1 MEQEQTRQTGSEEAA
16 PVHGAQGTRPRHTHT
31 HTPRWALSVTVTLL
45 CLALAAI
52 VALGGLVWRL
62 AAGVPAGQP
71 DAGGEKPVTMQLD
84 DLPETADGGLT
95 TAEIAQRV
103 APSVVS
109 VHIYEQDSLAP
120 SSMGSGVV
128 LTQDGYIITNAHVVE
143 GASGINVLFADGTEM
158 DARIIGVDEKTDLAV
173 IKVAGEGLVPAEF
186 GDSGALA
193 VGERAVAIGNAAGQF
208 DGTVTQGVI
217 SGLDREVTVTVGG
230 RDVTMSLIQTDAAIN
245 PGNSGGALV
254 NRFGQVVGINSARMN
269 SAFFEGIC
277 FAIPTRTAQPVVE
290 NLIAYG
296 YVRDRGVLGVTV
308 IALTGV
314 NGPPNGLPAQGL
326 YISEI
331 AANSDLVRSDVTVG
345 DIILE
350 ADGQVMETA
359 ADLSAVVQSHKLGET
374 VHLKV
379 QKYGSGS
386 VIEVD
391 AALVESLEEG

>member
-16 PVHGAQGTRPRHTHT
+16 PVYGAQGTRPRRT

-62 AAGVPAGQP
+62 AAGVPASQP

-296 YVRDRGVLGVTV
+296 YVRDRGVLGVTA

>member
-1 MEQEQTRQTGSEEAA
+1 MEPEQMQQAGSEEAEQAGGTQSA
-16 PVHGAQGTRPRHTHT
+16 PPRRTQ
-31 HTPRWALSVTVTLL
+31 RWALSVTVTLL

-52 VALGGLVWRL
+52 VALGGMVVRL
-62 AAGVPAGQP
+62 L
-71 DAGGEKPVTMQLD
+71 GGAQARRPETSAETPVSMQLN

-103 APSVVS
+103 SPSVVS
-109 VHIYEQDSLAP
+109 IHIYEQDSLSP
-120 SSMGSGVV
+120 SAMGSGVV

-143 GASGINVLFADGTEM
+143 GASGINVLFEDGTER
-158 DARIIGVDEKTDLAV
+158 DARVIGVDEKTDLAV

-217 SGLDREVTVTVGG
+217 SGLDREVTVTLGG

-277 FAIPTRTAQPVVE
+277 FAIPTRTVQPVVE

-308 IALTGV
+308 IALTSV

-326 YISEI
+326 YISEL
-331 AANSDLVRSDVTVG
+331 APGSDLVRSDVTVG

-350 ADGQVMETA
+350 ADGRVMKTT
-359 ADLSAVVQSHKLGET
+359 ADLTAVVQGHKLGET

-386 VIEVD
+386 IIEVD
-391 AALVESLEEG
+391 AVLVESLEEG

>member
-16 PVHGAQGTRPRHTHT
+16 PVYGAQGTP

-62 AAGVPAGQP
+62 AAGVPASQP

>member
-1 MEQEQTRQTGSEEAA
+1 MQQAGSEETEQAGGTQSA
-16 PVHGAQGTRPRHTHT
+16 PPRR
-31 HTPRWALSVTVTLL
+31 TPRWALSVTVTLL

-52 VALGGLVWRL
+52 VALGGMVARL
-62 AAGVPAGQP
+62 LAGAQARRP
-71 DAGGEKPVTMQLD
+71 DASEALPVSMQLH

-103 APSVVS
+103 SPSVVS
-109 VHIYEQDSLAP
+109 IHIYEQDSLSP
-120 SSMGSGVV
+120 SAMGSGVV

-143 GASGINVLFADGTEM
+143 GESGIYVLFEDGTEM
-158 DARIIGVDEKTDLAV
+158 NARVIGVDEKTDLAV

-186 GDSGALA
+186 GDSSAIA

-217 SGLDREVTVTVGG
+217 SGLDREVTVTLGG

-277 FAIPTRTAQPVVE
+277 FAIPTRTVQPVVE

-296 YVRDRGVLGVTV
+296 FVRDRGVLGVTV
-308 IALTGV
+308 IALTSV

-326 YISEI
+326 YISEL
-331 AANSDLVRSDVTVG
+331 APGSDLVRSDVTVG

-350 ADGQVMETA
+350 ADGKVMKTT
-359 ADLSAVVQSHKLGET
+359 ADLTAVVQGHKLGET

-386 VIEVD
+386 IIEVD
-391 AALVESLEEG
+391 AVLVESLEDG

>member
-1 MEQEQTRQTGSEEAA
+1 MEQEQTRQTGSKEAA
-16 PVHGAQGTRPRHTHT
+16 PVHGAQGTRPRRT

-62 AAGVPAGQP
+62 AAGVPASQP

>member
-1 MEQEQTRQTGSEEAA
+1 MKQEQTRQTGSEEAA
-16 PVHGAQGTRPRHTHT
+16 PVHGAQGTRPRRT

-62 AAGVPAGQP
+62 AAGVPASQP

-103 APSVVS
+103 APSVVP

>member
-1 MEQEQTRQTGSEEAA
+1 MEPEQMQQAGSEETEQAGGTQSA
-16 PVHGAQGTRPRHTHT
+16 PPRR
-31 HTPRWALSVTVTLL
+31 TPRWALSVTVTLL

-52 VALGGLVWRL
+52 VALGGMVARL
-62 AAGVPAGQP
+62 LAGAQARRP
-71 DAGGEKPVTMQLD
+71 DASEALPVSMQLH

-103 APSVVS
+103 SPSVVS
-109 VHIYEQDSLAP
+109 IHIYEQDSLSP
-120 SSMGSGVV
+120 SAKGSGVV

-143 GASGINVLFADGTEM
+143 GASGINVLFEDGTEM
-158 DARIIGVDEKTDLAV
+158 NARVIGVDEKTDLAV

-186 GDSGALA
+186 GDSSAIA

-217 SGLDREVTVTVGG
+217 SGLDREVTVTLGG

-277 FAIPTRTAQPVVE
+277 FAIPTRTVQPVVE

-296 YVRDRGVLGVTV
+296 FVRDRGVLGVTV
-308 IALTGV
+308 IALTSV

-326 YISEI
+326 YISEL
-331 AANSDLVRSDVTVG
+331 APGSDLVRSDVTVG

-350 ADGQVMETA
+350 ADGKVMKTT
-359 ADLSAVVQSHKLGET
+359 ADLTAVVQGHKLGET

-386 VIEVD
+386 IIEVD
-391 AALVESLEEG
+391 AVLVESLEDG

>member
-1 MEQEQTRQTGSEEAA
+1 MEQEQSRQTGSEEAA
-16 PVHGAQGTRPRHTHT
+16 PVHGAQGTRPRRT

-62 AAGVPAGQP
+62 AAGVPASPP

>member
-1 MEQEQTRQTGSEEAA
+1 MEQEQSRQTGSEEAA
-16 PVHGAQGTRPRHTHT
+16 PVHGAQGTRPRRT

-62 AAGVPAGQP
+62 AAGVPASQP

>member
-1 MEQEQTRQTGSEEAA
+1 MKQEQTRQTGSEEAA
-16 PVHGAQGTRPRHTHT
+16 PVYGAQGTRPRRT

-62 AAGVPAGQP
+62 AAGVPASQP

>member
-16 PVHGAQGTRPRHTHT
+16 PVHGAQGTRPRRT

-62 AAGVPAGQP
+62 AAGVPASQP

-186 GDSGALA
+186 GDSGVLA

>member
-16 PVHGAQGTRPRHTHT
+16 PVHGAQGARPRRT

-62 AAGVPAGQP
+62 AAGVPASQP

-143 GASGINVLFADGTEM
+143 GASGINVLFVDGTEM

>member
-16 PVHGAQGTRPRHTHT
+16 PVHGAQGTRPRRT

-62 AAGVPAGQP
+62 AAGVPASQP

-208 DGTVTQGVI
+208 DGTVTHGVI

>member
-1 MEQEQTRQTGSEEAA
+1 MKQEQTRQTGSEEAA
-16 PVHGAQGTRPRHTHT
+16 PVHGAQGTRPRRT

-62 AAGVPAGQP
+62 AAGVPASQP

-331 AANSDLVRSDVTVG
+331 AANSVLVRSDVTVG

>member
-1 MEQEQTRQTGSEEAA
+1 MKQEQTRQTGSEEAA
-16 PVHGAQGTRPRHTHT
+16 PVHGAQGTRPRRT
-31 HTPRWALSVTVTLL
+31 HTPRWALSMTVTLL

-62 AAGVPAGQP
+62 AAGVPASQP

>member
-1 MEQEQTRQTGSEEAA
+1 MEQEQSRQTGSEEAA
-16 PVHGAQGTRPRHTHT
+16 PVHGTQGTRPRRT

-62 AAGVPAGQP
+62 AAGVPASQP

>member
-16 PVHGAQGTRPRHTHT
+16 LVHGAQGTQPRRT

-62 AAGVPAGQP
+62 ATGAPANQP

-109 VHIYEQDSLAP
+109 IHIYEQDSLAP

-186 GDSGALA
+186 GDSSALA

-350 ADGQVMETA
+350 TDGQVMETA

-379 QKYGSGS
+379 QKYGSGN

-391 AALVESLEEG
+391 AALVESLEES

>member
-16 PVHGAQGTRPRHTHT
+16 PVHGAQGTRPRRT

-62 AAGVPAGQP
+62 AAGVPASQP

-217 SGLDREVTVTVGG
+217 SGLDREVTVTVGD

>member
-1 MEQEQTRQTGSEEAA
+1 MKQEQTRQTGSEEAA
-16 PVHGAQGTRPRHTHT
+16 PVHGAQGT

-62 AAGVPAGQP
+62 AAGVPASQP

>member
-1 MEQEQTRQTGSEEAA
+1 MKRLRRCTGT
-16 PVHGAQGTRPRHTHT
+16 P

-62 AAGVPAGQP
+62 AAGVPASQP

>member
-16 PVHGAQGTRPRHTHT
+16 PVHGAQDTRPRRT

-62 AAGVPAGQP
+62 AAGVPASQP

>member
-1 MEQEQTRQTGSEEAA
+1 MQQAGSEETEQAGGTQSA
-16 PVHGAQGTRPRHTHT
+16 PPRR
-31 HTPRWALSVTVTLL
+31 TPRWALSVTVTLL

-52 VALGGLVWRL
+52 VALGGMVARL
-62 AAGVPAGQP
+62 QAGAQARRP
-71 DAGGEKPVTMQLD
+71 DASEALPVSMQLH

-103 APSVVS
+103 SPSVVS
-109 VHIYEQDSLAP
+109 IHIYEQDSLSP
-120 SSMGSGVV
+120 SAMGSGVV

-143 GASGINVLFADGTEM
+143 GASGINVLFEDGTEM
-158 DARIIGVDEKTDLAV
+158 NARVIGVDEKTDLAV

-186 GDSGALA
+186 GDSSAIA

-217 SGLDREVTVTVGG
+217 SGLDREVTVTLGG

-277 FAIPTRTAQPVVE
+277 FAIPTRTVQPVVE

-296 YVRDRGVLGVTV
+296 FVRDRGVLGVTV
-308 IALTGV
+308 IALTSV

-326 YISEI
+326 YISEL
-331 AANSDLVRSDVTVG
+331 APGSDLVRSDVTVG

-350 ADGQVMETA
+350 ADGKVMKTT
-359 ADLSAVVQSHKLGET
+359 ADLTAVVQGHKLGET

-386 VIEVD
+386 IIEVD
-391 AALVESLEEG
+391 AVLVESLEDG

>member
-16 PVHGAQGTRPRHTHT
+16 PVHGAQGTRPRRT

-217 SGLDREVTVTVGG
+217 SGLDREGTVTVGG

>member
-1 MEQEQTRQTGSEEAA
+1 MQQAGSEETEQAGGTQSA
-16 PVHGAQGTRPRHTHT
+16 PPRR
-31 HTPRWALSVTVTLL
+31 TPRWALSVTVTLL

-52 VALGGLVWRL
+52 VALGGMVARL
-62 AAGVPAGQP
+62 QAGAQARRP
-71 DAGGEKPVTMQLD
+71 DASEALPVSMQLH

-103 APSVVS
+103 SPSVVS
-109 VHIYEQDSLAP
+109 IHIYEQDSLSP
-120 SSMGSGVV
+120 SAMGSGVV

-143 GASGINVLFADGTEM
+143 GASGINVLFEDGTEM
-158 DARIIGVDEKTDLAV
+158 NARVIGVDEKTDLAV

-186 GDSGALA
+186 GDSSAIA

-217 SGLDREVTVTVGG
+217 SGLDREVTVTLGG

-277 FAIPTRTAQPVVE
+277 FAIPTRTVQPVVE

-296 YVRDRGVLGVTV
+296 FVRDRGVLGVTV
-308 IALTGV
+308 IALTSV

-326 YISEI
+326 YISEL
-331 AANSDLVRSDVTVG
+331 APGSDLVRSDVTVG

-350 ADGQVMETA
+350 ADGKVMKTT
-359 ADLSAVVQSHKLGET
+359 ADLTAVVQGHKLGDT

-386 VIEVD
+386 IIEVD
-391 AALVESLEEG
+391 AVLVESLEDG

>member
-16 PVHGAQGTRPRHTHT
+16 PVHGAQGTRPRRT

-52 VALGGLVWRL
+52 VALGGLVRRL
-62 AAGVPAGQP
+62 AAGVPASQP

-208 DGTVTQGVI
+208 DWTVTQGVI

-350 ADGQVMETA
+350 ADGQAMETA

>member
-16 PVHGAQGTRPRHTHT
+16 PVHGAQGTRPRRT

-62 AAGVPAGQP
+62 AAGVPASQP

-245 PGNSGGALV
+245 PGNPGGALV

>member
-1 MEQEQTRQTGSEEAA
+1 MKQEQTRQTGSEEAA
-16 PVHGAQGTRPRHTHT
+16 PVHGAQGTRRRRT

-62 AAGVPAGQP
+62 AAGVPASQP

-109 VHIYEQDSLAP
+109 VRIYEQDSLAP

-254 NRFGQVVGINSARMN
+254 YRFGQVVGINSARMN

>member
-16 PVHGAQGTRPRHTHT
+16 PLHGAQGTRPRRT

-62 AAGVPAGQP
+62 AAGVPASQP

>member
-1 MEQEQTRQTGSEEAA
+1 MEQEQTRQTGSKEAA
-16 PVHGAQGTRPRHTHT
+16 PVYGAQGTRPRRT

-45 CLALAAI
+45 FLALAAI

-62 AAGVPAGQP
+62 AAGVPASQP

-254 NRFGQVVGINSARMN
+254 NRF
-269 SAFFEGIC
+269 
-277 FAIPTRTAQPVVE
+277 AIPTRTAQPVVE

>member
-1 MEQEQTRQTGSEEAA
+1 MEQEQSRQTGSEEAA
-16 PVHGAQGTRPRHTHT
+16 PVHGAQGTRPRRT

-62 AAGVPAGQP
+62 AAGVPASQP

-128 LTQDGYIITNAHVVE
+128 QTQDGYIITNAHVVE

>member
-16 PVHGAQGTRPRHTHT
+16 PVHGAQGTRPRRT
-31 HTPRWALSVTVTLL
+31 HTPRWALSVRVTLL

-62 AAGVPAGQP
+62 AAGVPASQP

-173 IKVAGEGLVPAEF
+173 IKVAGEGLVPAKF

>member
-16 PVHGAQGTRPRHTHT
+16 PVHGAQGTRPRRT

-52 VALGGLVWRL
+52 VALGGLVRRL
-62 AAGVPAGQP
+62 AAGVPASQP

-208 DGTVTQGVI
+208 DWTVTQGVI

-269 SAFFEGIC
+269 SAFCEGIC

>member
-16 PVHGAQGTRPRHTHT
+16 PVHGAQDTRPRRT

-45 CLALAAI
+45 CLAL
-52 VALGGLVWRL
+52 GGLVWRL
-62 AAGVPAGQP
+62 AAGVPASQP

-296 YVRDRGVLGVTV
+296 YVRYRGVLGVTV

>member
-16 PVHGAQGTRPRHTHT
+16 PVHGAQGTRPRRT

-62 AAGVPAGQP
+62 AAGVPASQP

-245 PGNSGGALV
+245 PSNSGGALV

>member
-16 PVHGAQGTRPRHTHT
+16 PVHGAQGTRPRRT

-45 CLALAAI
+45 CLALGAI

-62 AAGVPAGQP
+62 AAGVPASRP